1 VVRPAARRHCQGAVV
16 IAWLVYLGNR
26 WLTTV
31 YYADDCDAEWVRRG
45 LINHDGYPPAITVY
59 RRAS

>member
-1 VVRPAARRHCQGAVV
+1 M